1 MRKSVRNMTEGSVAR
16 HLLLYAV
23 PAVLGDLFQVTYNTV
38 DSIIVGKYA
47 GPSALAAVGI
57 ASPLMNIAMFF
68 IIGIG
73 IGASVIMS
81 EFFGAGD
88 LPSLRR

>member
-68 IIGIG
+68 I
-73 IGASVIMS
+73 MYRHRR
-81 EFFGAGD
+81 
-88 LPSLRR
+88 LRHHERIFRGGGSALAPP